1 MKLTINYKGDACEYK
16 SEYRKVIDMSIDFE
30 KCQIKIED
38 KEGIKYFNNLLSVF
52 ITETKK

>member
-16 SEYRKVIDMSIDFE
+16 SEYRKVIGMSIDFE